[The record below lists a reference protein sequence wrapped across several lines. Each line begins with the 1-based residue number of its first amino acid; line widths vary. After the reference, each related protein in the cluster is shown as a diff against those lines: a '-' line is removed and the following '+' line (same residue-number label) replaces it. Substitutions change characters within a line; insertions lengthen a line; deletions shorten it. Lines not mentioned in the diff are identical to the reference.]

1 MVAAVRH
8 HHVPRGL
15 GGDGEA
21 LGSVQ
26 RAAPCVHVGQEGAEL
41 VKHLDPEHEDKM
53 TDETFPWTT
62 GTGHPPGVP
71 PVRHQDVVLAVH
83 RHARRSVELTVAL
96 ACTNVLHF
104 DEISSH

>member
-26 RAAPCVHVGQEGAEL
+26 RAAGRVHVGEEGAEL
-41 VKHLDPEHEDKM
+41 VEHLQVHCSAVGA
-53 TDETFPWTT
+53 T
-62 GTGHPPGVP
+62 GCVITCTLELPQSATRMLSWQSTAT
-71 PVRHQDVVLAVH
+71 PVG
-83 RHARRSVELTVAL
+83 AL
-96 ACTNVLHF
+96 N
-104 DEISSH
+104 

>member
-26 RAAPCVHVGQEGAEL
+26 RAATSVHVGQEGAEL

-62 GTGHPPGVP
+62 
-71 PVRHQDVVLAVH
+71 
-83 RHARRSVELTVAL
+83 AL
-96 ACTNVLHF
+96 ALNTHLEFPQSATRMLSWLSTATPVGALN
-104 DEISSH
+104 

>member
-26 RAAPCVHVGQEGAEL
+26 RAAAGVHVGQEGAEL
-41 VKHLDPEHEDKM
+41 VKHLDPEHKM
-53 TDETFPWTT
+53 TDGTFSWTT
-62 GTGHPPGVP
+62 GTEHPPGVP
-71 PVRHQDVVLAVH
+71 PVRYQDVVLAVH
-83 RHARRSVELTVAL
+83 RHTRRSVELTVAL
-96 ACTNVLHF
+96 TCANV
-104 DEISSH
+104 